1 MQHSYEEVRTVE
13 DLQKAIGQAQQAG
26 DLEALEELQR
36 YFVEAEG
43 PGPAPFVPAIALN
56 EAEFEAVPSAGEV
69 AFGTGPTA
77 GLSNLAIELANS
89 LDRAKRQAKY
99 QLKIAAGYDGP
110 IIVSEGDSW
119 FQYPLFLEDIIDNVM
134 DEYAVFSL
142 GGGGH
147 LLSDMVAADEYT
159 PAIDQQNADFFLL
172 SGGGNDMVGGG
183 RLVEFVRPYQDG
195 MSPRDVINEPAFAG
209 FRQTLSSMYSRVVT
223 GLTQRFLNL
232 TILFH
237 GYDYAL
243 PRRDG
248 QWLGVP
254 LASRGVPKDLW
265 APVIAILIDEFNQE
279 LQSLEGRFPGRVF
292 HIDCRT
298 QVGGHLNSWADEL
311 HPKNAG
317 FRRVS
322 VRFLERI

>member
-1 MQHSYEEVRTVE
+1 
-13 DLQKAIGQAQQAG
+13 
-26 DLEALEELQR
+26 
-36 YFVEAEG
+36 
-43 PGPAPFVPAIALN
+43 
-56 EAEFEAVPSAGEV
+56 
-69 AFGTGPTA
+69 
-77 GLSNLAIELANS
+77 
-89 LDRAKRQAKY
+89 
-99 QLKIAAGYDGP
+99 
-110 IIVSEGDSW
+110 
-119 FQYPLFLEDIIDNVM
+119 M

-147 LLSDMVAADEYT
+147 LLSDMVARDEYT
-159 PAIDQQNADFFLL
+159 PAIDEQNADFFLL

-183 RLVEFVRPYQDG
+183 RLAQFVRPYQDG

-209 FRQTLSSMYSRVVT
+209 FRRSLSSMYSRVVT
-223 GLTQRFLNL
+223 GLTQRFPDL
-232 TILFH
+232 TILLH

-248 QWLGVP
+248 GWLGVP
-254 LASRGVPKDLW
+254 LASRGVPQEMW

-279 LQSLEGRFPGRVF
+279 LQSLANRFPGRVF

-298 QVGGHLNSWADEL
+298 HVGGHLNSWADEL